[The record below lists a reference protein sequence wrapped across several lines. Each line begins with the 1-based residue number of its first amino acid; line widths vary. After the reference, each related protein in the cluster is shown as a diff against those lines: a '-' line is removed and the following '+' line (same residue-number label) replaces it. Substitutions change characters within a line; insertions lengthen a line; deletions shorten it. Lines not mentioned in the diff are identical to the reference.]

1 VVDARPPHYFDAA
14 CLPLLSAYSTH
25 CWQSELLASDLRR
38 NPTNRF
44 LRAEHR
50 RETAMVST
58 LAHKLR
64 ISKLSSRNHQSVEA
78 NETRGAP
85 RRRLWEVVKGDA
97 GAD

>member
-1 VVDARPPHYFDAA
+1 MLG
-14 CLPLLSAYSTH
+14 CLPLLEAYCT
-25 CWQSELLASDLRR
+25 CAWQRELLAAELRQ
-38 NPTNRF
+38 NPSNRRF
-44 LRAEHR
+44 LRAELR
-50 RETAMVST
+50 RETAMVSM

-97 GAD
+97 SAE